1 VMDNGVVVGEI
12 IMRYLVI
19 GLIVALITVFA
30 FFIIMR
36 LDLRSV
42 GKYSIIGV
50 SSIFVVFL
58 LLQSFGY
65 HFFIVFSL
73 IEWLTKFILPWI
85 VLYWLIRAI
94 KMVENRR

>member
-1 VMDNGVVVGEI
+1 MDNGVVLGEI

-36 LDLRSV
+36 LDLNAL

-50 SSIFVVFL
+50 SSIFVLFL

-73 IEWLTKFILPWI
+73 IEWLTKFVLPWI
-85 VLYWLIRAI
+85 ILYWLIRAI
-94 KMVENRR
+94 KIIEKRR